1 MARQDIPRIPKVREY
16 AQIELSD
23 GSVMNGYVFVEETL
37 RIQDVLNSAAP
48 FIPFVDEEDVV
59 HLVNKSA
66 ILRVRPYDQ

>member
-1 MARQDIPRIPKVREY
+1 MARQEIPRIPKVREY

-23 GSVMNGYVFVEETL
+23 GSVMNGYVFVEATL